1 MHRTPRAGPRTFDPV
16 RLGGLETDAWAGY
29 YRHEWRKSLRAFV
42 GMVGVGFGM
51 NRHRTLAGAWY
62 VLRANQAWAPYPDN
76 DPDAAREYMRRFY
89 ALVSADGALV
99 LDPTKASQLEVDW
112 WRLHRLHQR
121 EDAASTE
128 ALVDSLAAL
137 YSYVYDAD
145 ATSVRPAAEHRVEAM
160 NLSDDWVEAGARAD
174 DPLLGRERL
183 ELVAAY
189 TELRRAVEVVR
200 S

>member
-1 MHRTPRAGPRTFDPV
+1 
-16 RLGGLETDAWAGY
+16 LETDAWAGY
-29 YRHEWRKSLRAFV
+29 YRNEWGRCLRAFV
-42 GMVGVGFGM
+42 GMVSEGFGM
-51 NRHRTLAGAWY
+51 SRRRTLLGAWY
-62 VLRANQAWAPYPDN
+62 ILRANQAWAPYPDN

-89 ALVSADGALV
+89 TLVDDDGALV
-99 LDPTKASQLEVDW
+99 LDPEQSSRLEVDW

-121 EDAASTE
+121 EDATSTS
-128 ALVDSLAAL
+128 ALIDSLVAL
-137 YSYVYDAD
+137 YSYVYRVDAE
-145 ATSVRPAAEHRVEAM
+145 SVRPAADHRVQAM

-189 TELRRAVEVVR
+189 TALRRAVEVVP

>member
-1 MHRTPRAGPRTFDPV
+1 MRTATRAGPRTFDPV

-29 YRHEWRKSLRAFV
+29 YRHEWAKCLRAFV
-42 GMVGVGFGM
+42 GMVSAGFGM
-51 NRHRTLAGAWY
+51 SRRRTLLGAWCI
-62 VLRANQAWAPYPDN
+62 LRANQAWAPYPDN
-76 DPDAAREYMRRFY
+76 DSDAAREYLRGFY
-89 ALVSADGALV
+89 ALVDHDGALV
-99 LDPTKASQLEVDW
+99 LDPQRASQLEVEW

-121 EDAASTE
+121 EDAASTS
-128 ALVDSLAAL
+128 ALVDSLVAL
-137 YSYVYDAD
+137 YSYVYSVDAD
-145 ATSVRPAAEHRVEAM
+145 SVRSAAEHRVQAM

-189 TELRRAVEVVR
+189 TALRRAVEVVP